1 MLYIKHCLL
10 ILTLFITMCEIWFS
24 GLTYSVYLILSLK
37 TGCYNAMI
45 IYKLQYSC
53 CTSTYP
59 HKWRESKHRHPIG
72 ISTSLFMSSSI
83 NCSFWS
89 NSDVTDNST
98 VQLTDWMLTLCWH
111 RLPREYKLT
120 ASCLQVTHNRTLAF
134 KHLNWT
140 ADGHTCYKPRNVNS
154 CHVYHVNNHWTP
166 TALSTNNTLLEISA
180 YPSRWTS

>member
-1 MLYIKHCLL
+1 MP
-10 ILTLFITMCEIWFS
+10 S
-24 GLTYSVYLILSLK
+24 SV
-37 TGCYNAMI
+37 
-45 IYKLQYSC
+45 
-53 CTSTYP
+53 
-59 HKWRESKHRHPIG
+59 
-72 ISTSLFMSSSI
+72 

-98 VQLTDWMLTLCWH
+98 VQLTDLMLTLCWH

-166 TALSTNNTLLEISA
+166 TALSTNNTLWDISLHIVLNKLATMQRLCEHHKLLSWVGHWVLLELWARAWLKDVARKGKLSLGI
-180 YPSRWTS
+180 